1 MIVLVNR
8 YSASASEI
16 VAGAIQDYKRG
27 LVVGHRTFG
36 KGTVQKLDNL
46 STGQIKIT
54 ESKYFRISGSSMQ
67 NKGVFPDI
75 VLPSTWDIESVG
87 ESSYPTSLEWEKI
100 RPYNFKEFDLDKQI
114 IESLKENH
122 LSRSISDPNLI
133 YINEVKK
140 NYDINKIKKFTS
152 LNIEKRKNEKD
163 FRENFFLNIENKRRE
178 KLGIEIYE
186 SYKELNKSQNL
197 DSDSDEINIEKDFIL
212 AETIKI
218 SEDYIEK
225 Y

>member
-1 MIVLVNR
+1 MLIDIQHLLLR
-8 YSASASEI
+8 LLLEQ
-16 VAGAIQDYKRG
+16 IQDYKRG

-140 NYDINKIKKFTS
+140 NYDTNKIKKFTS

-178 KLGIEIYE
+178 KLGIETYE